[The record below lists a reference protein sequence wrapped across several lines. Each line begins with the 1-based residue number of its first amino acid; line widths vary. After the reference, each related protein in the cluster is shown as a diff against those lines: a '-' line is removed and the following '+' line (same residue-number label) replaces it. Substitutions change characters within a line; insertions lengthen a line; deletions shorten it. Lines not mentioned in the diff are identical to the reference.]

1 MPRVTTLKEDPP
13 ESLQRQE
20 LGSPV
25 VRFAGDSG
33 DGMQLTGGRFTET
46 TAIVGNDLSTLPDFP
61 AEIRAPAGSLAG
73 VSAFQIKFSSKD
85 IHTPGDKPDVLVAM
99 NPAALK
105 VHQKELIPGGTM
117 IVNTDAFTK
126 KNLKFAGY
134 ETNPIEDGSLDDYFT
149 LIPIEMNK
157 MVTRACEGLDMPP
170 KLVGRTKNFFAL
182 GVLFYMYDRPLD
194 TTEGWLK
201 KKFKGKDAIIE
212 ANTRALNAGYN
223 YGDTTELFMT
233 RFKVEK
239 ANLPSGTYRNMNG
252 NLATSLGLLAASE
265 KSGLNL
271 FYGGYPITPASDI
284 LHTLAAWK
292 HFGVQTFQAEDEIAG
307 ISSVIGAAFTGNLA
321 VTATSGPGIA
331 LKGEAMGLGIITELP
346 MVIINVQRGGP
357 STGLPTKTEQ
367 SDLNQALYGRNGEA
381 PMPVIAAA
389 TPGDCFYAAYDACRI
404 ALKYMTPVMLLSDGY
419 LANGSEPW
427 MIPNVDDLE
436 EIDVTFVHEKNSD
449 DEFLP
454 YLRNEETLSR
464 PWAIP
469 GTPGLEHRLG
479 GIEKD
484 ENTGHVSYDPENHHR
499 MVELRQEKVNRIQ
512 QDIAPIKIFGED
524 HGDMLIL
531 SWGGTYGSCRSAV
544 ETLQEESKKVSHAH
558 IRWISPL
565 PKDLGEIIIGFKN
578 VLVPEINLG
587 QFLRLI
593 RAEYLV
599 DAKGLNLVRGR
610 PISASTIVE
619 TVKKTLG

>member
-1 MPRVTTLKEDPP
+1 MGKTFKTIDEAVI
-13 ESLQRQE
+13 
-20 LGSPV
+20 
-25 VRFAGDSG
+25 RFAGDSG

-85 IHTPGDKPDVLVAM
+85 IHTPGVNPDVLVAM

-105 VHQKELIPGGTM
+105 VHQKEIIPGGTL
-117 IVNTDAFTK
+117 IINTDAFTK

-134 ETNPIEDGSLDDYFT
+134 ESNPIEDESLDDYFT
-149 LIPIEMNK
+149 LIPVEMNK
-157 MVTRACEGLDMPP
+157 MVTAACEGLDLSP
-170 KLVGRTKNFFAL
+170 KLVGRTKNLFAL
-182 GVLFYMYDRPLD
+182 GILFYMYDRPLD
-194 TTEGWLK
+194 ATEVWLK
-201 KKFKGKDAIIE
+201 KKFKGKDGIIE

-233 RFKVEK
+233 RYKVEK

-252 NLATSLGLLAASE
+252 NLATSLGLLAASQR
-265 KSGLNL
+265 SGLKL

-284 LHTLAAWK
+284 LHTLAIWK

-307 ISSVIGAAFTGNLA
+307 VASVVGAAFTGKLA

-331 LKGEAMGLGIITELP
+331 LKGESLGLGVITELP
-346 MVIINVQRGGP
+346 LVVINVQRGGP

-381 PMPVIAAA
+381 PMPVIAPA
-389 TPGDCFYAAYDACRI
+389 TPGDCFYAAYEACRI
-404 ALKYMTPVMLLSDGY
+404 ALKFMTPVMLLSDGY

-427 MIPNVDDLE
+427 KIPNVDDLE
-436 EIDVTFVHEKNSD
+436 DIDVKFAHENNSEND
-449 DEFLP
+449 FLP
-454 YLRNEETLSR
+454 YLRDEDTLSR

-479 GIEKD
+479 GIEKA

-512 QDIAPIKIFGED
+512 NDIQPLEVFGEN
-524 HGDMLIL
+524 HGDMLVL
-531 SWGGTYGSCRSAV
+531 SWGGTYGACRSAV
-544 ETLQEESKKVSHAH
+544 ETLNEEGKKVSHVH
-558 IRWISPL
+558 LRWINPL

-578 VLVPEINLG
+578 ILVPEINLG
-587 QFLRLI
+587 QLLRLI
-593 RAEYLV
+593 RSEYLV
-599 DAKGLNLVRGR
+599 DAQGLNLVRGR
-610 PISASTIVE
+610 PIGASTIVK
-619 TVKKTLG
+619 TVKKTIG